1 MDAMTWE
8 IVVGIIAL
16 IGVFSTV
23 ATWSSKLSRT
33 LASLETTLN
42 ALRDTLEELKENNR
56 ESHKDIYHKIDDHE
70 HRLTRIEDRVGM
82 E

>member
-1 MDAMTWE
+1 MTWE

-33 LASLETTLN
+33 LASLEVTLN
-42 ALRDTLEELKENNR
+42 ALRDTLEELKKDNR
-56 ESHKDIYHKIDDHE
+56 ASHKEIYAKLDEHQDKI
-70 HRLTRIEDRVGM
+70 TRIMDKLGM
-82 E
+82 

>member
-1 MDAMTWE
+1 MTWE

-16 IGVFSTV
+16 IGVFGTV

-56 ESHKDIYHKIDDHE
+56 ESHKDIYRRLDDHE
-70 HRLTRIEDRVGM
+70 RTIIRIKDKLGM